1 MLKTANLT
9 GPVSRNAGG
18 LYESVRRLVQQLME
32 ENMDVRVMGLSD
44 EFTAADIGAWS
55 PAKIHAF
62 KPYWPEAFG
71 YSPEYLRE
79 LLSYRPDL
87 THTHGIWRYTS
98 IATNNYCRISET
110 PYIIS
115 PHGMLDPWAVRNSRW
130 KKVIAHILYEGA
142 HLQNATCLRALCES
156 EAQSFRLFGLK
167 NPVVVIPNGID
178 LPTQTDYETTGQ
190 QKGGAMVSGQ
200 QSVVSSLKSEG
211 HKTLLYLGRIHPKK
225 GLANLLR
232 AWQQTLNAQPSAK
245 DWTLAIAGWD
255 QGGHEAELKKLATE
269 LRLAWQDCKSQNT
282 SPLHLERGEGQAE
295 VSNLPSVIFLGSQFN
310 EAKAECYRNCDAFIL
325 PSFSE
330 GLPMVVLEAWANGKP
345 VMMTPEC
352 NLPEGFAAE
361 AAVRIETN
369 PDSIARGLQALFS
382 MSARERR
389 EMGGRG
395 LQLASTQFSWKFV
408 ARQLK
413 HVYDWM
419 LGGGLPPDCIYP
431 R

>member
-1 MLKTANLT
+1 LEQ
-9 GPVSRNAGG
+9 GV
-18 LYESVRRLVQQLME
+18 
-32 ENMDVRVMGLSD
+32 DVRVMGSID

-55 PAKIHAF
+55 PAEIHAF

-178 LPTQTDYETTGQ
+178 LPTQTDHETTGQ
-190 QKGGAMVSGQ
+190 QKGGETVSGQ
-200 QSVVSSLKSEG
+200 QSIITNLKSEG
-211 HKTLLYLGRIHPKK
+211 RKMLLYLGRIHPKK
-225 GLANLLR
+225 GLENLLR
-232 AWQQTLNAQPSAK
+232 AWKQSLNAQLSSN
-245 DWTLAIAGWD
+245 DWHLAIAGWD
-255 QGGHEAELKKLATE
+255 QGGHEAELKKLASE

-282 SPLHLERGEGQAE
+282 FPLRLERGEGQGE
-295 VSNLPSVIFLGSQFN
+295 VSNLPSVVFLGPQFN
-310 EAKAECYRNCDAFIL
+310 EAKAECYKNCDAFIL

-330 GLPMVVLEAWANGKP
+330 GLPMVVLEAWAYGKP
-345 VMMTPEC
+345 VLMTPEC
-352 NLPEGFAAE
+352 NLPEGFANH
-361 AAVRIETN
+361 AALRIG
-369 PDSIARGLQALFS
+369 PDADSITRGLESFFS
-382 MSARERR
+382 MSDADRIM
-389 EMGGRG
+389 MGAKGFSLVESR
-395 LQLASTQFSWKFV
+395 FSWKVV

-413 HVYDWM
+413 ETYEWM
-419 LGGGLPPDCIYP
+419 LGGGQPPSCFYSGEN
-431 R
+431 

>member
-44 EFTAADIGAWS
+44 EFTTADIGAWS
-55 PAKIHAF
+55 PAEIHAF

-98 IATNNYCRISET
+98 IATNNYCRITET

-115 PHGMLDPWAVRNSRW
+115 PHGMLDPWAVRNSHW
-130 KKVIAHILYEGA
+130 KKAIAHALYEGA

-167 NPVVVIPNGID
+167 NPIVIIPNGID
-178 LPTQTDYETTGQ
+178 LPTQTNRETMRHQEGRTT
-190 QKGGAMVSGQ
+190 VSGQ
-200 QSVVSSLKSEG
+200 QSMITNLKSEG
-211 HKTLLYLGRIHPKK
+211 CKTLLYLGRIHPKK
-225 GLANLLR
+225 GLENLLR
-232 AWQQTLNAQPSAK
+232 AWKQFLNTQPSSN
-245 DWTLAIAGWD
+245 DWHLAIAGWD

-282 SPLHLERGEGQAE
+282 FPLHLERGEGQGE
-295 VSNLPSVIFLGSQFN
+295 VSNLPSVVFLGPQFN

-345 VMMTPEC
+345 VLMTPEC

-361 AAVRIETN
+361 AAVRVETN
-369 PDSIARGLQALFS
+369 PDSIARGLQTLFS
-382 MSARERR
+382 MSANDRHA
-389 EMGGRG
+389 MGGRG

-413 HVYDWM
+413 YVYDWM
-419 LGGGLPPDCIYP
+419 LGGGAPPDCVYP